1 MIGFSK
7 KAAAAAMVL
16 ALMPAV
22 AGAQTVQT
30 SVRLTGQLHPQS
42 EEEARILLDRVENA
56 ASEACGAFRF
66 SVTDYSGA
74 VRRSPCWE
82 KSVSDAVARIDSP
95 VLSELHNRQAAR
107 SR

>member
-7 KAAAAAMVL
+7 KSAAVAMVL
-16 ALMPAV
+16 ALLSAA
-22 AGAQTVQT
+22 AGAQSVQT

-42 EEEARILLDRVENA
+42 AEDARILLDRVEMA

-66 SVTDYSGA
+66 SVADYSRA
-74 VRRSPCWE
+74 VRRSSCWE

-95 VLSELHNRQAAR
+95 VLSELYNRHR

>member
-1 MIGFSK
+1 MIEFSK
-7 KAAAAAMVL
+7 KSAAAVMIL
-16 ALMPAV
+16 TLMPAV
-22 AGAQTVQT
+22 AEAQTIQT
-30 SVRLTGQLHPQS
+30 SVRLAGQLHPQTR
-42 EEEARILLDRVENA
+42 EEARILLDRVENA

-66 SVTDYSGA
+66 SVADYSRA

-82 KSVSDAVARIDSP
+82 KSVADAVARIDSP